1 MNVLYQRFFDRL
13 PVRPVEHDDAIH
25 LLNAA
30 EVRYIARTHRL
41 ALTMAALLAVL
52 GVLAYFLPTYAF
64 PALFLKTPITIAPL
78 GLRFEL
84 PWVELLWGVV
94 LMVVELYCLVLV
106 NIWAVHEMAVAT
118 GVITTA
124 TKKRQAGELLGVA
137 LEEKNTQLLRYGIDP
152 LLGLNRWALFLFNAL
167 MKLKGFIGNK
177 ILQYLVRRLSARL
190 AVREVLDF
198 IGIPLYMVINAYAA
212 HVILREAKVIIMG
225 QQLVA
230 LLAKRLPPQVATTPA
245 EHDLLYDTL
254 RLIAVSK
261 RDFHHNHFVLAKTLI
276 ESYSMEVEGLEE
288 LPEDYADRLRDAPEG
303 LRRLCGLCL
312 ILGFVLDGLVTWR
325 ERRRLAELRAKGIL
339 QVEVEQVSEW
349 ARDFVSGRGIES
361 LLAAHLG
368 ESGVT
373 RARAC

>member
-13 PVRPVEHDDAIH
+13 PVRRVEHDDAIH
-25 LLNAA
+25 LLNDA

-41 ALTMAALLAVL
+41 ALTMAALLAVF

-64 PALFLKTPITIAPL
+64 PKLFLKTPITIAAL
-78 GLRFEL
+78 DLRFEL

-118 GVITTA
+118 GVITGA
-124 TKKRQAGELLGVA
+124 TKKSQAGDLLGVA
-137 LEEKNTQLLRYGIDP
+137 LEEKSTQLLAYGIDP

-198 IGIPLYMVINAYAA
+198 IGIPLYMLINAYAA
-212 HVILREAKVIIMG
+212 HVVLREAKVVIMG

-230 LLAKRLPPQVATTPA
+230 LLGKRLPPQVATTAA

-288 LPEDYADRLRDAPEG
+288 LPEDYADRLRAAPEG

-361 LLAAHLG
+361 LLAAHLD
-368 ESGVT
+368 SQGVP
-373 RARAC
+373 APAPA